1 MERQQE
7 KKKTEGVKEGGIVTI
22 KIAVTTRGRINPQR
36 KINSGMYLQQSAGT
50 VSSSYFIMFTGLI
63 KDMHHCAFKS
73 YQFQFTFI
81 FIAGFLFS
89 KALWRLKKQPYVIKN
104 KTWPAVPIRAS
115 QKNAITGIQIYKMK
129 FTLITLLNCPSLVL
143 LSESKTSWLTSKR
156 I

>member
-1 MERQQE
+1 
-7 KKKTEGVKEGGIVTI
+7 
-22 KIAVTTRGRINPQR
+22 
-36 KINSGMYLQQSAGT
+36 MYLQQSAGT

-129 FTLITLLNCPSLVL
+129 FTLITLLNCPLLVL

-156 I
+156 IQWYWRLYDIVRQYMEERTTMTNYHYKLTDRNTALL